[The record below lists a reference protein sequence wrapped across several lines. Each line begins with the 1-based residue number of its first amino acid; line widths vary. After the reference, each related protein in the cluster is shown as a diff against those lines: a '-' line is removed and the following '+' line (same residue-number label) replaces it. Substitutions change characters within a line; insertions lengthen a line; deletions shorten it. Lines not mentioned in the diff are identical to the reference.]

1 MKNKSYK
8 DSLFNAVDYLSTVVI
23 FLITT
28 KLFIGQLG
36 TDGYGFYTFFTS
48 LIGTFGL
55 VDIGMGMAVSKY
67 LSEYLHQNKIN
78 ESNQVITQAI
88 LFYLVVGLLI
98 VILVN
103 FFSTPLMLLFGFGEK
118 FNELGKLV
126 LFIVSIIFML
136 NLFISI
142 GTNVLVALEKWQG
155 IATLNIGIKM
165 LNAFLLVKILLLDIS
180 YSKKVEFVFY
190 AILVFST
197 LKLVLYS
204 WLAYR
209 QYPSFK
215 WQKPD
220 KIIRQKIVSFLKW
233 SSLQHFLSMLA
244 GQADKIVISRFFGL
258 ETLGFYNFVV
268 SAFTYLYGFVASIFR
283 IYFPK
288 FSKMHADQDYGKLKI
303 NFGKLILW
311 SMGISMILSAISIAC
326 WKPFVTSYIDAR
338 FANDTFYYFIIFAIF
353 LIVRSPEIIF
363 SYFFNAT
370 ARPSI
375 LVKNLSIG
383 ATVTVI
389 SYFILIPIFNAYG
402 LVISQIAGSLVVYSF
417 TYYQINKEGFN
428 CYVTKI

>member
-1 MKNKSYK
+1 MRNKSYK
-8 DSLFNAVDYLSTVVI
+8 DTLFNVVDYLSTVVI

-98 VILVN
+98 VTVVN

-118 FNELGKLV
+118 FYELGKLV
-126 LFIVSIIFML
+126 LFIISIVFML

-155 IATLNIGIKM
+155 IATMNIGIKM

-180 YSKKVEFVFY
+180 YSKKIEFVFY
-190 AILVFST
+190 TILVFST

-233 SSLQHFLSMLA
+233 SSLQYGLSMLV

-258 ETLGFYNFVV
+258 ETLGLYNFVV
-268 SAFTYLYGFVASIFR
+268 SAFTYMYGFVASVFR

-288 FSKMHADQDYGKLKI
+288 FSKMHADQDYGKLKV
-303 NFGKLILW
+303 NFRKLILW
-311 SMGISMILSAISIAC
+311 SMGLSMILGAISIAC

-338 FANDTFYYFIIFAIF
+338 FANDTFYYFIIFTIF

-370 ARPSI
+370 AKPSI

-383 ATVTVI
+383 AAVTVI
-389 SYFILIPIFNAYG
+389 SYFILIPNFNAYG
-402 LVISQIAGSLVVYSF
+402 LVLSQIAGSLVVYSF

-428 CYVTKI
+428 CYVTKP

>member
-1 MKNKSYK
+1 V
-8 DSLFNAVDYLSTVVI
+8 VDYLSTVVI

-98 VILVN
+98 VTVVN

-118 FNELGKLV
+118 FYELGKLV
-126 LFIVSIIFML
+126 LFIISIVFML

-155 IATLNIGIKM
+155 IATMNIGIKM

-180 YSKKVEFVFY
+180 YSKKIEFVFY
-190 AILVFST
+190 TILVFST

-233 SSLQHFLSMLA
+233 SSLQYGLSMLV
-244 GQADKIVISRFFGL
+244 GQADNR
-258 ETLGFYNFVV
+258 N
-268 SAFTYLYGFVASIFR
+268 
-283 IYFPK
+283 
-288 FSKMHADQDYGKLKI
+288 
-303 NFGKLILW
+303 
-311 SMGISMILSAISIAC
+311 
-326 WKPFVTSYIDAR
+326 
-338 FANDTFYYFIIFAIF
+338 
-353 LIVRSPEIIF
+353 
-363 SYFFNAT
+363 
-370 ARPSI
+370 
-375 LVKNLSIG
+375 
-383 ATVTVI
+383 
-389 SYFILIPIFNAYG
+389 
-402 LVISQIAGSLVVYSF
+402 
-417 TYYQINKEGFN
+417 
-428 CYVTKI
+428 

>member
-1 MKNKSYK
+1 VRNKSYK
-8 DSLFNAVDYLSTVVI
+8 DTLFNVVDYLSTVVI

-98 VILVN
+98 VTVVN

-118 FNELGKLV
+118 FYELGKLV
-126 LFIVSIIFML
+126 LFIISIVFML

-155 IATLNIGIKM
+155 IATMNIGIKM

-180 YSKKVEFVFY
+180 YSKKIEFVFY
-190 AILVFST
+190 TILVFST

-233 SSLQHFLSMLA
+233 SSLQYGLSMLV

-258 ETLGFYNFVV
+258 ETLGLYNFVV
-268 SAFTYLYGFVASIFR
+268 SAFTYMYGFVASVFR

-288 FSKMHADQDYGKLKI
+288 FSKMHADQDYGKLKV
-303 NFGKLILW
+303 NFRKLILW
-311 SMGISMILSAISIAC
+311 SMGLSMILGAISIAC

-338 FANDTFYYFIIFAIF
+338 FANDTFYYFIIFTIF

-370 ARPSI
+370 AKPSI

-383 ATVTVI
+383 AAVTVI
-389 SYFILIPIFNAYG
+389 SYFILIPNFNAYG
-402 LVISQIAGSLVVYSF
+402 LVLSQIAGSLVVYSF

-428 CYVTKI
+428 CYVTKP